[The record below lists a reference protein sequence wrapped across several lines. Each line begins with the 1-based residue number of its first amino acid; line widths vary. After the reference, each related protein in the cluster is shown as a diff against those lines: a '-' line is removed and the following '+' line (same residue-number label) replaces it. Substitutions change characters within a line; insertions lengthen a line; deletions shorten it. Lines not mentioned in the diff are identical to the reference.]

1 MYFTDPTRGLRPAA
15 RAAGARGA
23 APAPPAAELG
33 FAGVWRVPRAALDGA
48 SAKGADGEGA
58 DAQSCA
64 ARASPELFDG
74 SLAAPDGLAFSPD
87 FSRLYV
93 ADADPARPR
102 WVVYDLNATDGDDSE
117 ADADG
122 ADSDAADAATDAAP
136 RARAPREFADAGAWR
151 AQYSAGVLDG
161 LRVDAKGNVWASG
174 PGGVHV
180 FAADGAH
187 LGLVELADEA
197 DGGAVPLVVT
207 DLAFGSDGHL
217 YIATETLV
225 ARVAVKVKGAHA

>member
-1 MYFTDPTRGLRPAA
+1 MRRSGRTSCHRCGRRALAWINVVREPVARCVSRYAYEAFVAKRLPPVSLDACVASGRCRFAA
-15 RAAGARGA
+15 
-23 APAPPAAELG
+23 
-33 FAGVWRVPRAALDGA
+33 FNA
-48 SAKGADGEGA
+48 SRDERHSYGYG
-58 DAQSCA
+58 
-64 ARASPELFDG
+64 
-74 SLAAPDGLAFSPD
+74 
-87 FSRLYV
+87 
-93 ADADPARPR
+93 
-102 WVVYDLNATDGDDSE
+102 E